1 MRGMEMTADELLRI
15 SLLDQRR
22 RGLQERSIEC
32 RQAKIKTFIR
42 WMAAIGVSPLE
53 ATQEDVERFLDA
65 RPIGPRTRYAW
76 LSHLHSFYDMLAR
89 ADVTDIDP
97 TAKILRPKLP
107 RLLPRPAASADLD
120 RALAAASPKH
130 RCWVVLAA
138 FEGMRCQEIA
148 GLKVEDVFAKKGK
161 VAVTKGKGG
170 KQRMLPLHP
179 DVLAALKVL
188 PMPRSGYVFVRPRGG
203 PYPPAVLSAQFN
215 RFLKEAIT
223 DRHVTAHQLRH
234 WFGTEFYRQTHDLR
248 LTAEV
253 MGHSDTSTTAVYTR
267 VDVSD
272 AAGPLMALSFDKQE
286 ETP

>member
-1 MRGMEMTADELLRI
+1 MASSIGRREHCLRVFVRTLGDR
-15 SLLDQRR
+15 SLLEVDRAEIEAFLDKR
-22 RGLQERSIEC
+22 RGKDGGDAQLSTRAMWLAHLSEFY
-32 RQAKIKTFIR
+32 K
-42 WMAAIGVSPLE
+42 WAI
-53 ATQEDVERFLDA
+53 
-65 RPIGPRTRYAW
+65 
-76 LSHLHSFYDMLAR
+76 R
-89 ADVTDIDP
+89 ADLTEHNP
-97 TAKILRPKLP
+97 TAKIIRPHSTTG
-107 RLLPRPAASADLD
+107 LPRPADTEDLHA
-120 RALAAASPKH
+120 ALAVGSPLH
-130 RCWVVLAA
+130 RCWVLLAA
-138 FEGMRCQEIA
+138 YQGMRCQEIA